1 MSLFFSCLLRQ
12 HFGEQPTA
20 SQLYVEPS
28 DLSITVTT
36 MPSNKKIRAR
46 AKKAERR
53 ASTACTTA
61 CTHYILPDRSEMNAY
76 LLANDAV
83 NDLVKNY
90 KEIAE
95 KEMDEGIM
103 STVGIYAAII
113 NIKNKYYASLSN
125 NEVMTQALLQLLL
138 AKGTKSAA
146 WIEADPS
153 RSSSQIVYKGS
164 CTLLA
169 GAFLFFK
176 NMDKNEKLEE
186 SVGSTASAT
195 ELATLVLDLCESPRE
210 IVRFFHKRNC
220 CDCLG
225 KLYEEMKKTTP
236 RSARCQQCREVKDF
250 KQIFNCSKCMAVQ
263 YCSRDCQVS
272 HWAHHKENCKK
283 LKKLRL

>member
-1 MSLFFSCLLRQ
+1 
-12 HFGEQPTA
+12 
-20 SQLYVEPS
+20 
-28 DLSITVTT
+28 

-53 ASTACTTA
+53 ASTA

-83 NDLVKNY
+83 NDLVTNY

-95 KEMDEGIM
+95 KEMDEGVI

-125 NEVMTQALLQLLL
+125 NEIMKQALLQLLL
-138 AKGTKSAA
+138 AKRTECATL
-146 WIEADPS
+146 IEVDPS
-153 RSSSQIVYKGS
+153 RSSSQIVYNVTCS
-164 CTLLA
+164 LLA

-176 NMDKNEKLEE
+176 NMDENEKLEE
-186 SVGSTASAT
+186 SVRSAATAS
-195 ELATLVLDLCESPRE
+195 ELARLVLDLCDSPRE

-220 CDCLG
+220 CDCLD

-263 YCSRDCQVS
+263 YCSRACQVS
-272 HWAHHKENCKK
+272 HWAHHKEKCKK